1 VQRDKRI
8 RLIEESGIIAIVRF
22 DRSEQL
28 IQVAKAI
35 KAGGVAII
43 EFTMTT
49 PNALGIIEE
58 SAREFGD
65 EVLLG
70 AGTVLDAET
79 ARAAILAGAE
89 FIVAPTLDPEVI
101 EICRRYSKVVMP
113 GALTPTEVI
122 TAWEAGADMVQ
133 VDDPH
138 LCLLVDPEVR
148 AHYDD
153 GLGRRRRSRGLRRHG
168 QRGADRD
175 RRRRGARRAPVPAG
189 RRHPDA
195 LVQCSRLLCGLHT
208 QFLRQH
214 LPACLILRQG
224 SGALPAAGQGQH
236 QLTMYLLA

>member
-1 VQRDKRI
+1 MHRDEQV
-8 RLIEESGIIAIVRF
+8 RLIEESGIVAIVRF

-89 FIVAPTLDPEVI
+89 FIVGPTLDPEVI
-101 EICRRYSKVVMP
+101 EVCRRYSKVVIP
-113 GALTPTEVI
+113 GAFSPTEI
-122 TAWEAGADMVQ
+122 LTAWQWGADFVKVFPATLGGPSYLKAIREPLPQVKLIPVGGVSLENVADFIKAGAVA
-133 VDDPH
+133 VAVGGN
-138 LCLLVDPEVR
+138 LVKKR
-148 AHYDD
+148 AIAE
-153 GLGRRRRSRGLRRHG
+153 GNFAELTETAR
-168 QRGADRD
+168 QFVAAI
-175 RRRRGARRAPVPAG
+175 RGAR
-189 RRHPDA
+189 
-195 LVQCSRLLCGLHT
+195 
-208 QFLRQH
+208 
-214 LPACLILRQG
+214 
-224 SGALPAAGQGQH
+224 GA
-236 QLTMYLLA
+236 

>member
-1 VQRDKRI
+1 MDRDEQV

-35 KAGGVAII
+35 RAGGVGII

-70 AGTVLDAET
+70 AGTVLDGET

-101 EICRRYSKVVMP
+101 EICRRYSKVVIP
-113 GALTPTEVI
+113 GALTPTEI
-122 TAWEAGADMVQ
+122 LTAWESGADFVKVFPATLGGPSYLKAIRGPLPQVKLIPVGGVSLENVADFIKAGAVA
-133 VDDPH
+133 VAVGGN
-138 LCLLVDPEVR
+138 LVKKRAIAEGNFAELTETAHQFVAAVR
-148 AHYDD
+148 E
-153 GLGRRRRSRGLRRHG
+153 GRAS
-168 QRGADRD
+168 
-175 RRRRGARRAPVPAG
+175 
-189 RRHPDA
+189 
-195 LVQCSRLLCGLHT
+195 
-208 QFLRQH
+208 
-214 LPACLILRQG
+214 
-224 SGALPAAGQGQH
+224 
-236 QLTMYLLA
+236 